1 MAMRFLRT
9 ASVFAALA
17 VPAVLPGVAGAQ
29 TLPTAPQVG
38 DALDIGCATTPNGG
52 LINEAACLQA
62 ILDAVGVARQY
73 SVIGGNPVLTVPP
86 QVDIGYYLC
95 RLGIRVPRVFDD
107 IIEAIEAADN
117 IHLRSG
123 CRDAVEQVNPPLE
136 RVNPPP
142 PRISPA

>member
-17 VPAVLPGVAGAQ
+17 VPAMLPGVAGAQ

-38 DALDIGCATTPNGG
+38 DALDVGCATTPNGE

-62 ILDAVGVARQY
+62 ILDAVGVAEQY
-73 SVIGGNPVLTVPP
+73 FGIGGDGAVPP
-86 QVDIGYYLC
+86 QIDIGYYLC
-95 RLGIRVPRVFDD
+95 QLGIRVPDVLDEIYD
-107 IIEAIEAADN
+107 AIGQAFN
-117 IHLRSG
+117 INLRSG
-123 CRDAVEQVNPPLE
+123 CQDAIEQV
-136 RVNPPP
+136 VIPP